1 MRLKTSFYAA
11 FAVFILAMGAWVVSI
26 HAAGEEKAPGK
37 GQVRALMYHHFGMED
52 RYPSTS
58 VSMEQFENHLAYLDE
73 NDFTVLTLGEALDWL
88 DSGKAEGENIAV
100 ITIDDGYRSIWDN
113 ALPLLEAYGYK
124 ASIFIATEPV
134 GGSGYM
140 DWEQIRALKDKGFEI
155 GGHSHT
161 HGYFLNRP
169 QGEVTDA
176 FEADLKK
183 SHEAFEAHLGEVPTL
198 YAYPFGEFEPEMKAV
213 LKDHGYEASAAQKS
227 GVIYEKTDRFAMPR
241 FPMNVRFGDLDG
253 FAEKLRM
260 NAMRVVEARPENPVV
275 DEENPPILEL
285 RIDNEEINTGGLQCF
300 VAGRPD
306 CGIQTSR
313 EDGILTLRVRAEN
326 ELSARRTLYTITA
339 PSMDGSK
346 WFWYSYSWVIPEIE
360 E

>member
-1 MRLKTSFYAA
+1 
-11 FAVFILAMGAWVVSI
+11 
-26 HAAGEEKAPGK
+26 
-37 GQVRALMYHHFGMED
+37 
-52 RYPSTS
+52 
-58 VSMEQFENHLAYLDE
+58 
-73 NDFTVLTLGEALDWL
+73 
-88 DSGKAEGENIAV
+88 
-100 ITIDDGYRSIWDN
+100 
-113 ALPLLEAYGYK
+113 
-124 ASIFIATEPV
+124 
-134 GGSGYM
+134 
-140 DWEQIRALKDKGFEI
+140 
-155 GGHSHT
+155 
-161 HGYFLNRP
+161 
-169 QGEVTDA
+169 
-176 FEADLKK
+176 
-183 SHEAFEAHLGEVPTL
+183 
-198 YAYPFGEFEPEMKAV
+198 
-213 LKDHGYEASAAQKS
+213 
-227 GVIYEKTDRFAMPR
+227 
-241 FPMNVRFGDLDG
+241 MNVRFGDLDG

-326 ELSARRTLYTITA
+326 ELTARRTLYTITA